1 MRSPNEMYG
10 PLWIMFTLIVMLVV
24 MGHLSK
30 SLRVEIGYGIGAEQ
44 SLADSLLVDQLVARY
59 GGVGTYVFDP
69 STTNANIALKSIV
82 KVFFV
87 VFTFFAAVPF
97 AVYLTFISSL
107 NGAPRS
113 YETSWAR
120 LIQIYGY
127 SLAVF
132 IPGSALLVLLAPFA
146 RAKWVLTFALTGMAC
161 FYQYKEQIETCKR
174 FLTYSLYRKMYISLV
189 IVNFIFALVVK
200 MFTSSSTS

>member
-1 MRSPNEMYG
+1 MFETTTEVMKLKLKDAFWPFRPENMPISLNPDLKEGQRRISSRSPNEMYG

-44 SLADSLLVDQLVARY
+44 SLADSLLMDQLITRY

-69 STTNANIALKSIV
+69 STTNANIALKSIL
-82 KVFFV
+82 KVFFI
-87 VFTFFAAVPF
+87 VFFFFAAVPF

-120 LIQIYGY
+120 IIQIYSY
-127 SLAVF
+127 SMACF
-132 IPGSALLVLLAPFA
+132 IPGSALMVIFAPFA
-146 RAKWVLTFALTGMAC
+146 RAKWVLTIALAGMAC
-161 FYQYKEQIETCKR
+161 FYQYKE
-174 FLTYSLYRKMYISLV
+174 
-189 IVNFIFALVVK
+189 
-200 MFTSSSTS
+200 